1 MVKNGSL
8 LIGYTPL
15 KLRGYV
21 NFFRIIIE
29 NKLCEHSDMDY
40 VVQEIERLGKD
51 VVVWCIYQTSH
62 LCLSHTVY
70 ILSAQII
77 PNVLAAY
84 V

>member
-1 MVKNGSL
+1 MAPQIKEKMVKNGSL

-51 VVVWCIYQTSH
+51 VVV
-62 LCLSHTVY
+62 
-70 ILSAQII
+70 
-77 PNVLAAY
+77 
-84 V
+84 